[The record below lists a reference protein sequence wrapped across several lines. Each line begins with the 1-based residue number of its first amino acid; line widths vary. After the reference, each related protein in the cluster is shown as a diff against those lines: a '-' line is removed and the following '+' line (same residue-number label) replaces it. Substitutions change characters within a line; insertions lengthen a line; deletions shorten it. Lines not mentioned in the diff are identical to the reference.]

1 MKGDIAS
8 YYENKKTELRLELDE
23 LHQSIFPLMDEA
35 ETTAGE
41 SISTELREDGEEK
54 TSEEHTIS
62 RG

>member
-23 LHQSIFPLMDEA
+23 LRQSIFPLMDEA
-35 ETTAGE
+35 ETTGE

-54 TSEEHTIS
+54 TSEEYTIS